1 MKDFFKFAA
10 AIIASFILGAYL
22 HRRQS
27 PPQTAEPYEAMRD
40 TITVYD
46 TIPYVAPIS
55 DTTMALCTQTF
66 RLPVSKQGAGA
77 GGLSKC
83 TENKENTEETNR
95 NTTHL
100 YGLSAGGAP
109 RLCSEDSAAV
119 EIPITQKHY
128 RDSTYEAWVSGFAQ
142 NLDSIRVFARTNTI
156 TIREYKPPNR
166 WHVGITAGYGYT
178 PGGFKPCIGIGV
190 TYSIFSF

>member
-22 HRRQS
+22 HRCQS

-109 RLCSEDSAAV
+109 DSAAV

-128 RDSTYEAWVSGFAQ
+128 RGSTYEAWVSGFAQ
-142 NLDSIRVFARTNTI
+142 NLDSLFVYPRREIVTI
-156 TIREYKPPNR
+156 KKPPKR
-166 WHVGITAGYGYT
+166 WHIGPTIGYGITPQGLQPYFGVS
-178 PGGFKPCIGIGV
+178 V
-190 TYSIFSF
+190 TYSIISF